1 MIKWIFGNW
10 KMFGSNRHVQHFSH
24 FAAKERAHIPSHV
37 HMGIAPPALYIPTLQ
52 NDLQQ
57 LGILLGSQNCSAH
70 PEEGSFT
77 GQISAQ
83 MLKDA
88 QVDFVIIGHSECRT
102 AGETENLIA
111 QKVKTALEA
120 QLNVILCVGETL
132 DQLIAGQRDDILTHQ
147 ITKGLSGGKVHLKDQ
162 QIFLAYEPVWAIG
175 TGRIPEVDAL
185 KETLAFCRAL
195 LNTLNRN
202 DTPLLYGGSVTPDN
216 IRHIFEY
223 THADGVLVGKASLQ
237 PEDFFQLARNCP

>member
-10 KMFGSNRHVQHFSH
+10 KMFGSSKHVQHFSH
-24 FAAKERAHIPSHV
+24 FATQQCTPIPSHV
-37 HMGIAPPALYIPTLQ
+37 RMGIAPPVLYIPTLQ

-57 LGILLGSQNCSAH
+57 LGIRLGSQNCSAH
-70 PEEGSFT
+70 PGEGSFT

-102 AGETENLIA
+102 AGETDNLIA
-111 QKVKTALEA
+111 QKVTAALEA

-132 DQLIAGQRDDILTHQ
+132 DQLTAGQRDEVLTHQ
-147 ITKGLSGGKVHLKDQ
+147 ITEGLSGGKVNLRNQ

-175 TGRIPEVDAL
+175 TGHTPEVDDL

-202 DTPLLYGGSVTPDN
+202 DTPLLYGGSVTPNN
-216 IRHIFEY
+216 IRHILEY
-223 THADGVLVGKASLQ
+223 TLADGVLVGKASLQ
-237 PEDFFQLARNCP
+237 PEDFFQLASNCP